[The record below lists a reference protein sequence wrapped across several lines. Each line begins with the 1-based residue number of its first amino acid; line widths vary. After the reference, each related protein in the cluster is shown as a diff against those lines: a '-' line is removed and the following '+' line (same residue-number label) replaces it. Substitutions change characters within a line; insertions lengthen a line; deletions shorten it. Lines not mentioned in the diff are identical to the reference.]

1 MAFQPFKRP
10 WPVETAEQNDGA
22 DAFAAKPLRFPRSLR
37 SPGAA
42 HR

>member
-1 MAFQPFKRP
+1 MAFQPRKRP

-22 DAFAAKPLRFPRSLR
+22 DALRGKAAQGSLA
-37 SPGAA
+37 SLGAA